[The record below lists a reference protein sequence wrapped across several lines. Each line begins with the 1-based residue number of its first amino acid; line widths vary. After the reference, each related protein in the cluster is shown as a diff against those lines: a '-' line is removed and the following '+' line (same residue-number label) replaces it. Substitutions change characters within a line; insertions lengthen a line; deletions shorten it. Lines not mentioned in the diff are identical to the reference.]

1 MRRCQAAG
9 RDCLGRA
16 VALAHLNG
24 RLVVIEELVELLLQL
39 DRQTVAAGEYALERA
54 EVRPVHARQ
63 AQQRFVKRR
72 HAGDEVA
79 LVLHDLLGV
88 ALGRKARDQDAASAL
103 REHRVH
109 THAEAEAVEERHR
122 RQHTV
127 TGAEHRV
134 RRDDLL
140 AEGIE
145 ILVRQHDALC
155 CAGRTAGIEDH
166 GGVRALALDLIG
178 LIVAG
183 AGELHEVLPHDDRR
197 VLRDLLDLASL
208 GEHIA
213 RLDRRGQRVA
223 HACDDHVDDLRAL
236 AHLFKLVVEL
246 IERHRRHAFRGVE
259 IKLDLLLR
267 RQRMDHVRNAADEV
281 DGVEH
286 IDGLRAV
293 RHGDGHLVALA
304 HADGL
309 ERLGALL
316 DLADHLAVSR
326 RLSHKGKGDV
336 ARIFLGDLLHGL
348 EHRAVEVFKVH
359 RHLAHRI
366 LPRGLYDRI
375 THSLPPPTSAAP
387 EGRGAPADT

>member
-9 RDCLGRA
+9 RDRLGRA

-39 DRQTVAAGEYALERA
+39 DRQAVAAGEYALERA

-109 THAEAEAVEERHR
+109 AHAEAEAVEQRHR
-122 RQHTV
+122 REHAV
-127 TGAEHRV
+127 AGAEHRV

-140 AEGIE
+140 AEGVE

-166 GGVRALALDLIG
+166 SGVRALALDLIG

-183 AGELHEVLPHDDRR
+183 VGELHEVLPHDDRR
-197 VLRDLLDLASL
+197 ILGNLLDLASL
-208 GEHIA
+208 GQHIA

-223 HACDDHVDDLRAL
+223 HACNDHVHDLRAL

-246 IERHRRHAFRGVE
+246 VERHRRHAFRGVQV
-259 IKLDLLLR
+259 KLDLLLC

-293 RHGDGHLVALA
+293 RHGNGHLVTLA

-309 ERLGALL
+309 ERLGTLL
-316 DLADHLAVSR
+316 DLADHLAVGR
-326 RLSHKGKGDV
+326 RLSHERKSDV
-336 ARIFLGDLLHGL
+336 ARIFLSDLLHGL
-348 EHRAVEVFKVH
+348 EHRTVEILKVH
-359 RHLAHRI
+359 RHLAHVI
-366 LPRGLYDRI
+366 LPGRSDNGI
-375 THSLPPPTSAAP
+375 THILLPPIAVVPK
-387 EGRGAPADT
+387 G